1 MFLEIYKNLINF
13 DFNGE
18 EYMTEEENMYEESPQ
33 IPELFYEMGARM
45 KKYSTWLWITLG
57 TGVVFGGIALIA
69 SIIGGIVQ
77 EDWSMFIMIGALS
90 LFGLA
95 ISCIGLISL
104 IVYWQ
109 YMTSVKDIR
118 DATGDPIFEKVYQY
132 LLIGFILNFV
142 GLAIVTVILNIL
154 IFMELENWAMKIE
167 KLLPTPELKN
177 IKEGYNW
184 MKIGTA
190 VSICCALAF
199 FVMPVA
205 YAKIGNAY
213 MAEYNSSK
221 FGGFGVTQ
229 QYPL

>member
-1 MFLEIYKNLINF
+1 
-13 DFNGE
+13 
-18 EYMTEEENMYEESPQ
+18 MTEEENLYKESPQ

-45 KKYSTWLWITLG
+45 KKYSTWMWITLG
-57 TGVVFGGIALIA
+57 VGVVFGFIALVT
-69 SIIGGIVQ
+69 STIGYIFQ
-77 EDWSMFIMIGALS
+77 EDWSMILMICGLS

-95 ISCIGLISL
+95 MSCVGLISL

-109 YMTSVKDIR
+109 YMTSIKDIR

-132 LLIGFILNFV
+132 LLIGFILQFV
-142 GLAIVTVILNIL
+142 GFAIVTVILNIL
-154 IFMELENWAMKIE
+154 IFMDLENWAMKIE

-177 IKEGYNW
+177 ITEGYKW

-190 VSICCALAF
+190 VSICCGLAV